1 MGFERRAGAVA
12 GRVSG
17 QGDGMSR
24 LSIFIWYSIGLAI
37 TTIWAQDPIKDTVM
51 IMMMIACG
59 TGLLAHWVLNG
70 KAK

>member
-1 MGFERRAGAVA
+1 
-12 GRVSG
+12 
-17 QGDGMSR
+17 MSR

-37 TTIWAQDPIKDTVM
+37 TAIWAQDPIKDTVM

-70 KAK
+70 KDK